1 MKKLALIAL
10 MALTASAQ
18 SPMPRD
24 EKIEMVAQDLHA
36 LGRVATVAKDLPDS
50 RQILLSIADSDID
63 MLRIPRPDG
72 TYQWASLQR
81 EEASRVSD
89 EKTIE
94 QVHTEA
100 ELRNVTISAPN
111 AYRVVISV
119 PQKRGVLAQNNRV
132 WVRNVLV
139 DSTGFDGKL
148 THSEL
153 PVNAWVNP
161 GDANSVAL
169 PDIGKSVKATAELGV
184 ESGSKKAVAEVALVQ
199 AKLVDD
205 PNSPYFPAVK
215 RLLQIREFITA
226 KEMNRGYLK
235 TSIDEALLALPGELE
250 KRAAEQARL
259 TEERRQAAATGTMKN
274 AIAAGDATPDV
285 VHELSEI
292 ARLMNGTL
300 QEQSDARMRLDQLIG
315 TLRPPTPQ
323 P

>member
-10 MALTASAQ
+10 VALTASAQ
-18 SPMPRD
+18 STMPRD
-24 EKIEMVAQDLHA
+24 EKIDLVAQDLHA
-36 LGRVATVAKDLPDS
+36 LGRVATVAKDLPES
-50 RQILLSIADSDID
+50 RQILLSIVDSDVD

-81 EEASRVSD
+81 EEASRVTD

-148 THSEL
+148 THTEL

-161 GDANSVAL
+161 GDANTVAL

-199 AKLVDD
+199 AKLIDD

-215 RLLQIREFITA
+215 RLLQVREHITA
-226 KEMNRGYLK
+226 KEMNRGHLK

-259 TEERRQAAATGTMKN
+259 VEQRRQAALGGTMKH
-274 AIAAGDATPDV
+274 AITLGDATPDV

-300 QEQSDARMRLDQLIG
+300 QEQSDARMRLDQLIV
-315 TLRPPTPQ
+315 TLRPPTPR